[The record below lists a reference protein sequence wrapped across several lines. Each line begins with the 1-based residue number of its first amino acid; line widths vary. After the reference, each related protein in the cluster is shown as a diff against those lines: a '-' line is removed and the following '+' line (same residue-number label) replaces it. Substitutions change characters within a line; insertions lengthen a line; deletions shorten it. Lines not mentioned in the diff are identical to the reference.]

1 MTQKYLLYILVILTF
16 LQSVDA
22 VADAAKFHQPNS
34 EYAEADYFPNKIFT
48 SETSVL
54 ENNNSRKNSDVDHCC
69 SCHGVTSMLFL
80 SKELFSYVTVLQNE
94 ITSFNTYY
102 LSHLIS
108 PDIRPPIV

>member
-48 SETSVL
+48 SETSDL
-54 ENNNSRKNSDVDHCC
+54 EDNNSGQNSDVDHCC

-80 SKELFSYVTVLQNE
+80 SKELFSYAAVLQNE